1 MRDGAAV
8 IDRDEVLARCA
19 ALPQAALGF
28 PFGEDTAVFTVGG
41 RVFAL
46 VDLAGEHDRVSVKAD
61 PDYAAALVREHPQVV
76 PGYHLNKRHWITIGL
91 GGAPGAPEA
100 LPAGLVEECVD
111 ESYDLVVAGLP
122 ARLRPSRDG

>member
-1 MRDGAAV
+1 MKRTLGIALLALLPLACNRGATPVVVTGPASPPSW
-8 IDRDEVLARCA
+8 EVRYNA
-19 ALPQAALGF
+19 
-28 PFGEDTAVFTVGG
+28 
-41 RVFAL
+41 
-46 VDLAGEHDRVSVKAD
+46 
-61 PDYAAALVREHPQVV
+61 AAALAREHPQVV

-122 ARLRPSRDG
+122 ARLRPSRDD